1 MRTVLPRVVIVFLL
15 LIPAG
20 AAPADPGP
28 KHPII
33 ARSELPF
40 LSGEKLTYTI
50 SWSNIVQAGTAVME
64 VNEEPASDG
73 KTVYRFTSTAHSS
86 GIVHKFYKVADRID
100 SVVDRETLSTL
111 TFHLDQNHGTRKKK
125 RDMTFN
131 QKERTVTVRSEVK
144 EATSP
149 VPAGTKDALSALYYL
164 RTVKDLADGKTIT
177 FDVHDDD
184 KTWKV
189 DVQVLGREKISTSL
203 GETDTIKLRT
213 YPKYDGVFQNKGEIY
228 FWLTDDARRIPVL
241 MKSVISIGSIVST
254 LVDLKP
260 GEPKK

>member
-1 MRTVLPRVVIVFLL
+1 MRTVMSLVVIVLLL

-28 KHPII
+28 KQPVIV
-33 ARSELPF
+33 RSELPF
-40 LSGEKLTYTI
+40 SSGEKLTFTI

-64 VNEEPASDG
+64 AKEEQMSDG
-73 KTVYRFTSTAHSS
+73 KAAYHFSSTAHSS
-86 GIVHKFYKVADRID
+86 GLVHKFYKVADRID
-100 SVVDRETLSTL
+100 SIVDRKTLSSL
-111 TFHLDQNHGTRKKK
+111 TFHLDQSHGTRKKK

-144 EATSP
+144 EATYP
-149 VPAGTKDALSALYYL
+149 VPDGTQDALSALYYL
-164 RTVKDLADGKTIT
+164 RTIKDLANGKTIT
-177 FDVHDDD
+177 CDVHDDD

-203 GETDTIKLRT
+203 GEIDTIKLRT
-213 YPKYDGVFQNKGEIY
+213 YPKYEGDFQNKGEIY

-241 MKSVISIGSIVST
+241 MKSVISIG
-254 LVDLKP
+254 
-260 GEPKK
+260 